1 MKCKT
6 PEEFMYEFCKI
17 TRDCF
22 NKAYGEGE
30 FEKLTEEAKH
40 DIIMHFARRFQHG
53 LKGANYGR

>member
-6 PEEFMYEFCKI
+6 PEEFMYEFSKI
-17 TRDCF
+17 ARDCF

-40 DIIMHFARRFQHG
+40 DIIMHFARLFQHG
-53 LKGANYGR
+53 LKEG